1 MIKLMCYLYNSKN
14 KLNGYRGENLTDYVL
29 QGVEDTEDLTQ
40 ELDTTEITLMGIKRK
55 NSYEPSTKFII
66 DITEDG
72 NIIKTLHRVVKDDF
86 VTQPILNDDAYF
98 KHEISLI
105 EPSVIAQKHT
115 VDNIACTYKLKDV
128 SLDTKVEFDL
138 SQQAILTNNAKGE
151 YVTNILYQNKA
162 DAISFG
168 KYFAWSG
175 NAVFLNNLSNEI
187 STTYIKET
195 EFDNNKGYIKLPS
208 LQIHHSIENEVG
220 CAYIGD
226 ASFIYTITVTQYGK
240 TIDTIKGSIISNS
253 NLNSSGILNYLGDVG
268 NYPNYYKDYYNTHLL
283 ENLSVGYF
291 VDKDYEIAMAYLFQ
305 YTDTTKPY
313 PNYNIEVPVGSDYEY
328 NIKLEL
334 KILNKTFVPETLDD
348 PKIDYRQKK
357 YLIDNTPYPTWYF
370 LLEVVSI
377 FGATERTI
385 YNLPDE
391 NFIASTY
398 YYVYKDSEIQ
408 QVIASGQPYS
418 ALLFIQKAIMNST
431 LSRKVPFTYAGNI
444 NYFGININEYPTFDG
459 YVYNSLFYIDNN
471 YIDELAKT
479 NVIENFY
486 NQKNLWEILIE
497 VGYYIHAIPEIK
509 FGDANKLMITFNRL
523 GETTET
529 NGTATPIMI
538 TNFRGIDDY
547 IAESNSYISNMVQ
560 LGGQIEEVVAPKSS
574 SEDYLVYND
583 VAEIQVSRPIIE
595 LISLK
600 VKPNYKIT
608 WKPTT
613 IPDNDG
619 YYDMTQY
626 IYEQN
631 VYKILSINYN
641 DNPNKG
647 IAMYYNLRDNK
658 IIGGNY
664 QLPQASDNIYS
675 DYTFKKVIYC
685 AITGDYPVVPTNPKP
700 ASGYWTDIQINNFT
714 FKVTYRTQDSVRQ
727 THTRPD
733 IRKYLV
739 NDFAYFHAYPQW
751 QQFANQE
758 DIVVDSEKYGSNMY
772 GKLIRT
778 GNNNY
783 QMQEWVDSPTKLKQK
798 GEIKKINNEIYYVAN
813 IKNTFYV
820 DKIESIVTYSKD
832 YNQLS
837 KVIGIPSEPRFY
849 EISEQSMIK
858 REVAINDYF
867 LITTE
872 GSQLTSLQYTA
883 DAVAVK
889 YLTDLTRLEY
899 IIFGTSNVNYSKYA
913 ITTFKGDSDIGSYY
927 TTYGEPSLY
936 IDIISS
942 INAYASGNTL
952 TYSWKMVDNFSAG
965 DKVGKIKDFIDDQKE
980 TAYNSLQAVQYTDK
994 YGKATLFDFYIV
1006 SDLDNITTENIK
1018 ALPSS
1023 FIDTTSTETM
1033 SGLDIVASNVYKTKL
1048 DTHKRGLVLLKDSR
1062 EQICFNYNL
1071 QAITSSDTFVTSPFL
1086 FQIKNS
1092 KAQIVLLDK
1101 EVNKLS
1107 NGYFNTA
1114 NVIGNTTYDID
1125 GHITYQT
1132 VTNAFG
1138 KRVKTRFTLH
1148 FDKLLVNV
1156 DKSILSNV
1164 KAIALTY
1171 DYKEENLLGK
1181 NKFII
1186 AQNLPTPGD
1195 IKSWHF
1201 GKPSIEQLF
1210 KNKQ

>member
-14 KLNGYRGENLTDYVL
+14 KANGYRGDNLTDYVL

-40 ELDTTEITLMGIKRK
+40 ELDTTEITLMGIQRK

-86 VTQPILNDDAYF
+86 VTQPILTDDKYF

-128 SLDTKVEFDL
+128 SLDTKEAFDVNTQATFISNL
-138 SQQAILTNNAKGE
+138 PKPILPTQNFMFSQSP
-151 YVTNILYQNKA
+151 Y
-162 DAISFG
+162 D
-168 KYFAWSG
+168 
-175 NAVFLNNLSNEI
+175 
-187 STTYIKET
+187 
-195 EFDNNKGYIKLPS
+195 NKGYIGKYFKWEGAIKFNNS
-208 LQIHHSIENEVG
+208 TNYYNKYQESTSEN
-220 CAYIGD
+220 A
-226 ASFIYTITVTQYGK
+226 TITLPKLAIYLGKGNTQEYDKIGYASYWCHISEYNSGGLP
-240 TIDTIKGSIISNS
+240 TGIRMSTAIISND
-253 NLNSSGILNYLGDVG
+253 NLNANRENQFYIPYDLNKEYIFENILGGWQYIRKYTNV
-268 NYPNYYKDYYNTHLL
+268 NANT
-283 ENLSVGYF
+283 
-291 VDKDYEIAMAYLFQ
+291 
-305 YTDTTKPY
+305 
-313 PNYNIEVPVGSDYEY
+313 PNYNLTLPFSIKPNCFYKVTLSLYTFYGEGEYKKGYKVNYNEPYQLYKYSLSSNANAPANWEEYKIPFDNFEIGSE
-328 NIKLEL
+328 
-334 KILNKTFVPETLDD
+334 F
-348 PKIDYRQKK
+348 
-357 YLIDNTPYPTWYF
+357 
-370 LLEVVSI
+370 
-377 FGATERTI
+377 
-385 YNLPDE
+385 
-391 NFIASTY
+391 
-398 YYVYKDSEIQ
+398 YVYDKQNIQ

-444 NYFGININEYPTFDG
+444 NYFGGSEYSYFNG

-613 IPDNDG
+613 TPDDDG

-631 VYKILSINYN
+631 VYKLLSINYN

-685 AITGDYPVVPTNPKP
+685 AITGVYPVVTTNPKP

-733 IRKYLV
+733 VRKYLV

-858 REVAINDYF
+858 REVAINDYL

-872 GSQLTSLQYTA
+872 DSNLNYLQYTA
-883 DAVAVK
+883 DAVK
-889 YLTDLTRLEY
+889 YLTDLTRLKY

-927 TTYGEPSLY
+927 TTYGEQSLY
-936 IDIISS
+936 KDIISF

-965 DKVGKIKDFIDDQKE
+965 DKVVDGDKFNKDQKE

-1023 FIDTTSTETM
+1023 FINTKETETM
-1033 SGLDIVASNVYKTKL
+1033 RGLDIVASNVYGTKL

-1107 NGYFNTA
+1107 NGYFNTK

-1125 GHITYQT
+1125 KHITCQNG
-1132 VTNAFG
+1132 TNAFG
-1138 KRVKTRFTLH
+1138 KTVISSFSLNLKTLLANVK
-1148 FDKLLVNV
+1148 
-1156 DKSILSNV
+1156 KSILSNV

-1210 KNKQ
+1210 TNKQ

>member
-14 KLNGYRGENLTDYVL
+14 KANGYRGDNLTDYVL

-40 ELDTTEITLMGIKRK
+40 ELDTTEITLMGIQRK

-86 VTQPILNDDAYF
+86 VTQPILTDDKYF

-128 SLDTKVEFDL
+128 SLDTKEAFDVNTQATFISNLPKPILPTQNFSFSL
-138 SQQAILTNNAKGE
+138 SP
-151 YVTNILYQNKA
+151 Y
-162 DAISFG
+162 D
-168 KYFAWSG
+168 
-175 NAVFLNNLSNEI
+175 
-187 STTYIKET
+187 
-195 EFDNNKGYIKLPS
+195 NKGYIGKYFKWEGAIKFNNS
-208 LQIHHSIENEVG
+208 TNYYNKYQESTSEN
-220 CAYIGD
+220 A
-226 ASFIYTITVTQYGK
+226 TITLPKLAIYLGKGNTQEYDKIGYASYWCNISEYNSGGLP
-240 TIDTIKGSIISNS
+240 TGIRMSTAIISND
-253 NLNSSGILNYLGDVG
+253 NLNANRENQFYVDDTVNKEYIFENIDYLEGRQCIRKYTNV
-268 NYPNYYKDYYNTHLL
+268 NANT
-283 ENLSVGYF
+283 
-291 VDKDYEIAMAYLFQ
+291 
-305 YTDTTKPY
+305 
-313 PNYNIEVPVGSDYEY
+313 PNYNLTLPFSIKPNCFYKVTLSLYTFYGEGEYKNGYKVNYNEPYQLYKYSLSSNTSAPSNWEEYKIPFDNFEIGSE
-328 NIKLEL
+328 
-334 KILNKTFVPETLDD
+334 F
-348 PKIDYRQKK
+348 
-357 YLIDNTPYPTWYF
+357 
-370 LLEVVSI
+370 
-377 FGATERTI
+377 
-385 YNLPDE
+385 
-391 NFIASTY
+391 
-398 YYVYKDSEIQ
+398 YVYEKQNIQ

-418 ALLFIQKAIMNST
+418 ALLFIQISIMNIT

-444 NYFGININEYPTFDG
+444 NYFGININESPAFDG
-459 YVYNSLFYIDNN
+459 YAYNSLFYIDNN
-471 YIDELAKT
+471 YLDELAKT

-595 LISLK
+595 LIKLE
-600 VKPNYKIT
+600 VKPNKTMYLTETDTKTLTDTKPLNGRYKT
-608 WKPTT
+608 KEVQ
-613 IPDNDG
+613 

-631 VYKILSINYN
+631 VYKLLSINYN

-664 QLPQASDNIYS
+664 QLPQKNDNIYS

-700 ASGYWTDIQINNFT
+700 SSGYWTDIQINNFT

-883 DAVAVK
+883 GAVAVK
-889 YLTDLTRLEY
+889 YLTDLTRLKD
-899 IIFGTSNVNYSKYA
+899 IIFGISNVNYSKYA

-936 IDIISS
+936 KDIISF

-965 DKVGKIKDFIDDQKE
+965 DKVVDGDKFNKDQKE

-1033 SGLDIVASNVYKTKL
+1033 SGLDIVASNVYNPHL

-1107 NGYFNTA
+1107 NGYFNTG
-1114 NVIGNTTYDID
+1114 NIIGNPHNID
-1125 GHITYQT
+1125 GYITYQNG
-1132 VTNAFG
+1132 TNAFG
-1138 KRVKTRFTLH
+1138 KGIKTRFTL
-1148 FDKLLVNV
+1148 DLSTLASNI

-1201 GKPSIEQLF
+1201 GKPSITQLF

>member
-14 KLNGYRGENLTDYVL
+14 KANGYRGENLTDYVL
-29 QGVEDTEDLTQ
+29 QGVEDTGDLTQ
-40 ELDTTEITLMGIKRK
+40 ELDTTEITLMGIQRK

-86 VTQPILNDDAYF
+86 VTQPILTDDKYF

-128 SLDTKVEFDL
+128 SLDTKEAFDVTTKATFISNLPKPIPPTQNFSFSL
-138 SQQAILTNNAKGE
+138 SP
-151 YVTNILYQNKA
+151 Y
-162 DAISFG
+162 D
-168 KYFAWSG
+168 
-175 NAVFLNNLSNEI
+175 
-187 STTYIKET
+187 
-195 EFDNNKGYIKLPS
+195 NKGYIGKYFKWEGAIKFNNS
-208 LQIHHSIENEVG
+208 TNYYNKYQESTSEN
-220 CAYIGD
+220 A
-226 ASFIYTITVTQYGK
+226 TITLPKLAIYLGKGNTQEYVKIGYASYWCNVSEYNSGGLP
-240 TIDTIKGSIISNS
+240 TGIRMSTAIISND
-253 NLNSSGILNYLGDVG
+253 NLNANRENQFYIPYDLNKEYIFENILGGWFYIRKYTNV
-268 NYPNYYKDYYNTHLL
+268 NANT
-283 ENLSVGYF
+283 
-291 VDKDYEIAMAYLFQ
+291 
-305 YTDTTKPY
+305 
-313 PNYNIEVPVGSDYEY
+313 PNYNLTLPFSIKPNCFYKVTLSLYTFYGEGEYKKGYKVNYNEPCQLYKYSLSSNGNAPANWEEYKIPFDNFEIGSE
-328 NIKLEL
+328 
-334 KILNKTFVPETLDD
+334 F
-348 PKIDYRQKK
+348 
-357 YLIDNTPYPTWYF
+357 
-370 LLEVVSI
+370 
-377 FGATERTI
+377 
-385 YNLPDE
+385 
-391 NFIASTY
+391 
-398 YYVYKDSEIQ
+398 YVYDKQNIQ

-444 NYFGININEYPTFDG
+444 NYFGININESPAFDG
-459 YVYNSLFYIDNN
+459 YAYNSLFYIDNN

-613 IPDNDG
+613 TPDNDG

-664 QLPQASDNIYS
+664 QLPQKTDNIYS

-685 AITGDYPVVPTNPKP
+685 AITGVYPVVPANQIP
-700 ASGYWTDIQINNFT
+700 ASGYWSEVQINNFT

-858 REVAINDYF
+858 REVAINDYL

-872 GSQLTSLQYTA
+872 DSNLNYLQYTA
-883 DAVAVK
+883 DAVK
-889 YLTDLTRLEY
+889 YLTDLERLKD

-927 TTYGEPSLY
+927 TTYGVSSLY
-936 IDIISS
+936 KDIISF

-1006 SDLDNITTENIK
+1006 SDFDNITTENIK

-1033 SGLDIVASNVYKTKL
+1033 SGLDIVASNVYRTKL

-1107 NGYFNTA
+1107 NGYFNTR
-1114 NVIGNTTYDID
+1114 NVIGNTTYNID
-1125 GHITYQT
+1125 RHITCLAG
-1132 VTNAFG
+1132 TNAFG
-1138 KRVKTRFTLH
+1138 KSVISRFSLNLKTLLANVK
-1148 FDKLLVNV
+1148 
-1156 DKSILSNV
+1156 KSILSNV

-1186 AQNLPTPGD
+1186 AQNLPTPED
-1195 IKSWHF
+1195 IKNWHF

>member
-1 MIKLMCYLYNSKN
+1 MIKLMCYLYNSDN
-14 KLNGYRGENLTDYVL
+14 NSNGYRGENLTDYVL

-40 ELDTTEITLMGIKRK
+40 ELDTTEITLMGIPRK

-66 DITEDG
+66 DIMENE

-86 VTQPILNDDAYF
+86 VTQPILTDDTYF

-128 SLDTKVEFDL
+128 SLSTQTGFDL

-151 YVTNILYQNKA
+151 YITTTLYQNKA
-162 DAISFG
+162 GAVSFG

-175 NAVFLNNLSNEI
+175 NAVFLNKLSNEI
-187 STTYIKET
+187 STTYISET

-208 LQIHHSIENEVG
+208 LEIYHGVENDVV
-220 CAYIGD
+220 CSYIGD
-226 ASFIYTITVTQYGK
+226 ASFDYTITITQYGT

-253 NLNSSGILNYLGDVG
+253 NLNSRDILNYLGYIG

-283 ENLSVGYF
+283 ENISQFYF
-291 VDKDYEIAMAYLFQ
+291 TDIDNKMAYLFQ

-313 PNYNIEVPVGSDYEY
+313 PNYNIEVPVGTDYEY
-328 NIKLEL
+328 NIELKL
-334 KILNKTFVPETLDD
+334 KILNKTFVPEKFDD
-348 PKIDYRQKK
+348 PIIDNRQKT
-357 YLIDNTPYPTWYF
+357 YLINNTPYPTWYF
-370 LLEVVSI
+370 LEEVVSI

-385 YNLPDE
+385 YNLQND
-391 NFIASTY
+391 NFIGLTY
-398 YYVYKDSEIQ
+398 YYVYKDSDIQ
-408 QVIASGQPYS
+408 QVITSGQPYS
-418 ALLFIQKAIMNST
+418 ALFFIQKAIMNSA

-444 NYFGININEYPTFDG
+444 NYFGGSEYAYFIG

-471 YIDELAKT
+471 YVDELAKT
-479 NVIENFY
+479 SVIENFY
-486 NQKNLWEILIE
+486 HQKNLWEILIE

-529 NGTATPIMI
+529 SGDATPIMI
-538 TNFRGIDDY
+538 SNFRGIDDY

-583 VAEIQVSRPIIE
+583 VAEIQVGRPIIE
-595 LISLK
+595 LLK
-600 VKPNYKIT
+600 LEVKPKDTIT
-608 WKPTT
+608 LNNIDYPSQ
-613 IPDNDG
+613 

-631 VYKILSINYN
+631 VYKLLSINYK

-664 QLPQASDNIYS
+664 QLPQVNDNVYS
-675 DYTFKKVIYC
+675 DYTFKKIIYC
-685 AITGDYPVVPTNPKP
+685 AITGSYPVDETPK
-700 ASGYWTDIQINNFT
+700 ASGYWSGIQINNFT

-783 QMQEWVDSPTKLKQK
+783 QIQEWVDTPTKLKQK
-798 GEIKKINNEIYYVAN
+798 GEIKKINGEIYYVSN

-837 KVIGIPSEPRFY
+837 KVVGIPSEPRFY

-858 REVAINDYF
+858 REVAINDYL
-867 LITTE
+867 LITNE
-872 GSQLTSLQYTA
+872 GSKLNYSQPTA
-883 DAVAVK
+883 DAVK
-889 YLTDLTRLEY
+889 YLTDLTRLKD

-936 IDIISS
+936 IDIISF

-965 DKVGKIKDFIDDQKE
+965 DKVVDGGRFTKDQKE

-1006 SDLDNITTENIK
+1006 SDLNFTTDEIK
-1018 ALPSS
+1018 SLPSS
-1023 FIDTTSTETM
+1023 FIDTKDTETM
-1033 SGLDIVASNVYKTKL
+1033 SGLDIVASNVYRSNL

-1107 NGYFNTA
+1107 SGYFNTE
-1114 NVIGNTTYDID
+1114 NVIGNPYNID
-1125 GHITYQT
+1125 AFITYQNN
-1132 VTNAFG
+1132 TNAFG
-1138 KRVKTRFTLH
+1138 KTVISSFSLNLETL
-1148 FDKLLVNV
+1148 LANV
-1156 DKSILSNV
+1156 DVSNV

-1171 DYKEENLLGK
+1171 DYDKENPLGK

-1186 AQNLPTPGD
+1186 AQNLPTPTT
-1195 IKSWHF
+1195 IKNWYL
-1201 GKPSIEQLF
+1201 GKPNLQLLF
-1210 KNKQ
+1210 TNKQ

>member
-14 KLNGYRGENLTDYVL
+14 KANGYRGENLTDYVL

-86 VTQPILNDDAYF
+86 VTQPILNDDEYF

-128 SLDTKVEFDL
+128 SLDTKEAFDVNTQATFISNL
-138 SQQAILTNNAKGE
+138 PKPIPPTQNFSFSQ
-151 YVTNILYQNKA
+151 
-162 DAISFG
+162 SP
-168 KYFAWSG
+168 
-175 NAVFLNNLSNEI
+175 
-187 STTYIKET
+187 
-195 EFDNNKGYIKLPS
+195 FDNKGYIGKYFKWEGAIKFNNS
-208 LQIHHSIENEVG
+208 TNYYYKYQESTSGN
-220 CAYIGD
+220 A
-226 ASFIYTITVTQYGK
+226 TITLPKLAIYLGKGNTQEYVKIGYASYQCSVSEYNSGGLP
-240 TIDTIKGSIISNS
+240 TGIRMSTAIISND
-253 NLNSSGILNYLGDVG
+253 NLNANRENKFYVNDNVNKEYIFENIDYLDGRQCIR
-268 NYPNYYKDYYNTHLL
+268 K
-283 ENLSVGYF
+283 
-291 VDKDYEIAMAYLFQ
+291 
-305 YTDTTKPY
+305 YTNVNANI
-313 PNYNIEVPVGSDYEY
+313 PNYNLTLPFSIKPNCFYKVTLSLYTFYGEGEYKNGYIVNYNEPCQLYKYSLSSNTSAPSNWEEYKIPFDNFKIGSE
-328 NIKLEL
+328 
-334 KILNKTFVPETLDD
+334 F
-348 PKIDYRQKK
+348 
-357 YLIDNTPYPTWYF
+357 
-370 LLEVVSI
+370 
-377 FGATERTI
+377 
-385 YNLPDE
+385 
-391 NFIASTY
+391 
-398 YYVYKDSEIQ
+398 YVYEKQNIQ

-444 NYFGININEYPTFDG
+444 NYFGIDNDESPFDG
-459 YVYNSLFYIDNN
+459 YAYNSLFYIDNN
-471 YIDELAKT
+471 YVDELAKT

-600 VKPNYKIT
+600 VKPNYEIT

-613 IPDNDG
+613 TPDNDG

-631 VYKILSINYN
+631 VYKLLSINYK

-664 QLPQASDNIYS
+664 RLPQKNDNIYS

-685 AITGDYPVVPTNPKP
+685 AITGVYPDANPNT

-739 NDFAYFHAYPQW
+739 NDFAYFRAYPQW

-872 GSQLTSLQYTA
+872 GSQLTSLQLES
-883 DAVAVK
+883 DPLK
-889 YLTDLTRLEY
+889 YLTDLTRLKD

-927 TTYGEPSLY
+927 TTYGDTSLY
-936 IDIISS
+936 KDIISF

-965 DKVGKIKDFIDDQKE
+965 DKVVDGDKFNKDQKE

-1023 FIDTTSTETM
+1023 FIKTTKTEIM
-1033 SGLDIVASNVYKTKL
+1033 SGLDIVASNVYDISL

-1086 FQIKNS
+1086 FQIKKS

-1107 NGYFNTA
+1107 NGYFNTR

-1125 GHITYQT
+1125 GRITYQT
-1132 VTNAFG
+1132 DTNAFG
-1138 KRVKTRFTLH
+1138 KRVKTSFTLH
-1148 FDKLLVNV
+1148 FEAILANV
-1156 DKSILSNV
+1156 DESILPNV

-1186 AQNLPTPGD
+1186 AQNLPTPPTTLTD
-1195 IKSWHF
+1195 IKNWHF